1 MPQTASRTAAIA
13 EGKSDIWNLVA
24 QAGGAGRVAGP
35 GSTVARSTARRRS
48 SSITASMSFSR
59 RGPAGLAAG
68 GGAGAPA
75 GGFLD
80 LFPAPAGAPT
90 RGGGVAGDL
99 VPSG

>member
-59 RGPAGLAAG
+59 RGRWGLAVGGGARGAAG
-68 GGAGAPA
+68 GSVPFVQDAVAVSEGAGWW
-75 GGFLD
+75 
-80 LFPAPAGAPT
+80 T
-90 RGGGVAGDL
+90 GDGC
-99 VPSG
+99 VV